1 MTTPRGP
8 RFDTLSLHAGQRPD
22 PATGARAVPIYQTTS
37 YVFDDTEHAAALFNL
52 ERAGHIYSRISNPT
66 VAVLEER
73 ISALEGGVGAV
84 ATASGQAALHLAIA
98 TLMGAGGHIV
108 ASARI
113 YGGSHNMFTH
123 TLPRF
128 GITTTLVDPRDP
140 ESFDA
145 RHHRQD
151 AARVCR
157 DARQSRAWRCW
168 TSRRWPTSPTSMALP
183 LAIDSTFATPYLCR
197 PIEHGAD
204 IVMHSATKFLGGH
217 GIAIG
222 GIVVD
227 GGRFDWAASG
237 KFPTMTEPYAGYH
250 GIAFAEE
257 FGPAAFIMRAR
268 AEGLRDF
275 GACMSPAN
283 AFYLLQG
290 IETLPVR
297 MARHVANAEA
307 VARFLEKHAAVA
319 WVKYPGLESHP
330 DHALA
335 KRQMPKGA
343 GAILSFGIKGGRK
356 AGAKLIER
364 LQGVLAPRQRRR
376 RQEPGD
382 PPGQHHASA
391 DERRGAGQG
400 GRRRG
405 AGAPVDRARGPAGP
419 DRRPR
424 PGARRLAE
432 GLSAM
437 ELTVDGRKVYA
448 ATGGRAVRS
457 GEARGGVPAW
467 RRLRPH
473 RVAAAR
479 ALVRV
484 ARVLGAGGRP
494 AGAWPLRG
502 RRRSRPS
509 PDLARWVVRL
519 LDAAGR
525 RRPRR

>member
-1 MTTPRGP
+1 MTVKSP

-52 ERAGHIYSRISNPT
+52 ERVGHIYSRISNPT

-73 ISALEGGVGAV
+73 VCALEGGVGAV

-113 YGGSHNMFTH
+113 YGGSHNMFVH

-128 GITTTLVDPRDP
+128 GITTTLVDPRKPADFEQAITDKTRLVFAETLGNP
-140 ESFDA
+140 GLEVLNIKA
-145 RHHRQD
+145 VAEIAHRHG
-151 AARVCR
+151 
-157 DARQSRAWRCW
+157 
-168 TSRRWPTSPTSMALP
+168 LP
-183 LAIDSTFATPYLCR
+183 LAVDSTFATPYLCR
-197 PIEHGAD
+197 PIEHGGD
-204 IVMHSATKFLGGH
+204 IVIHSATKFLGGH
-217 GIAIG
+217 GVAIG

-237 KFPTMTEPYAGYH
+237 KFSTMTEPYAGYH

-257 FGPAAFIMRAR
+257 FGPGAFIARAR

-319 WVKYPGLESHP
+319 WVKYPGLDSHP
-330 DHALA
+330 DHAIL
-335 KRQMPKGA
+335 RQQMPKGA
-343 GAILSFGIKGGRK
+343 GAIMSFGIKGGRK

-364 LQGVLAPRQRRR
+364 LKVFSHLANVGDAKSLVIHPASTTHQQMSLEDLAKAGV
-376 RQEPGD
+376 
-382 PPGQHHASA
+382 
-391 DERRGAGQG
+391 
-400 GRRRG
+400 
-405 AGAPVDRARGPAGP
+405 
-419 DRRPR
+419 
-424 PGARRLAE
+424 
-432 GLSAM
+432 
-437 ELTVDGRKVYA
+437 
-448 ATGGRAVRS
+448 
-457 GEARGGVPAW
+457 GEE
-467 RRLRPH
+467 
-473 RVAAAR
+473 
-479 ALVRV
+479 LVR
-484 ARVLGAGGRP
+484 LSIGLEDP
-494 AGAWPLRG
+494 TDLTD
-502 RRRSRPS
+502 
-509 PDLARWVVRL
+509 DLAQAL
-519 LDAAGR
+519 AASQKA
-525 RRPRR
+525 